1 MSHDDPHRLFTR
13 SGPRN
18 PGMLPRGDDDALGHA
33 LFGRL
38 GEAIARGLPR
48 PVVLVLQERWVDQV
62 DIVPILSEPAPA
74 RERFL
79 SALCGAPDAECS
91 ALVGVMRLSRPG
103 RPRAGIVYLEW
114 PDNRWWTAY
123 GLLGEDSRFAPGA
136 PHLVRRAVD
145 GWPRPGGV
153 GGWFARARR
162 EGLRLDRTMDAPQG
176 GLGLVH

>member
-62 DIVPILSEPAPA
+62 DIVPILAEPAPA

-79 SALCGAPDAECS
+79 SALCGAPGAK
-91 ALVGVMRLSRPG
+91 RLSSPSK
-103 RPRAGIVYLEW
+103 P
-114 PDNRWWTAY
+114 
-123 GLLGEDSRFAPGA
+123 
-136 PHLVRRAVD
+136 
-145 GWPRPGGV
+145 
-153 GGWFARARR
+153 
-162 EGLRLDRTMDAPQG
+162 
-176 GLGLVH
+176 